1 MASFQTNRWV
11 LAQRP
16 DGLPDKNTFSFET
29 VDTPA
34 IEEDQILVR
43 ISHFSVDPGMRPS
56 LSRASY
62 AGALPIGAPVT
73 SAAIGVVEESMNP
86 KFEVGDLV
94 SGGFGWQDRIV
105 VKARHAVKLDREFL
119 SPPITHTAAIGVLGI
134 PGLTAYFGLLEL
146 GELKNDQTV
155 LISSASG
162 PVGATAGQIAR
173 IRGARAVGLAGSQAK
188 IDWLTKDAGFDS
200 VVNYK
205 ESGDLCAAIHE
216 ACPDGIDIYLDN
228 VGGEMLDAAI
238 ENMKPHGRII
248 VSGQLAEYNR
258 TEPRGIRNTLTFI
271 THRLRMEGFV
281 VLDYAPRFRDAQVA
295 LAQWIRSGE
304 VVYREEIIE
313 DIENAPEAFT
323 GLFRGDNFGRRI
335 IAV

>member
-105 VKARHAVKLDREFL
+105 VR
-119 SPPITHTAAIGVLGI
+119 
-134 PGLTAYFGLLEL
+134 PGT
-146 GELKNDQTV
+146 
-155 LISSASG
+155 
-162 PVGATAGQIAR
+162 R
-173 IRGARAVGLAGSQAK
+173 
-188 IDWLTKDAGFDS
+188 
-200 VVNYK
+200 
-205 ESGDLCAAIHE
+205 
-216 ACPDGIDIYLDN
+216 
-228 VGGEMLDAAI
+228 
-238 ENMKPHGRII
+238 
-248 VSGQLAEYNR
+248 
-258 TEPRGIRNTLTFI
+258 
-271 THRLRMEGFV
+271 
-281 VLDYAPRFRDAQVA
+281 
-295 LAQWIRSGE
+295 
-304 VVYREEIIE
+304 
-313 DIENAPEAFT
+313 
-323 GLFRGDNFGRRI
+323 
-335 IAV
+335 